1 MDPGLL
7 DRASGVLLGQACGDA
22 LGVPYEFGP
31 ALPPEFVPEMVGG
44 GLGPFEPGEYSD
56 DTAMAAC
63 IAEVSATG
71 VDLTSSDAI
80 DRIAGKFLVW
90 GEDAKDIGN
99 QTSAVLAEARASAGP
114 PGVSVPLAAQ
124 AYAFS
129 HPHSAGNGALMRTAV
144 VALSRVHDRE
154 ATAAAAR
161 TVAAITHV
169 DPLAVDSCVLWTE
182 AVRRAVLDGE
192 LHLLGGLDLIAESRR
207 ATWRTW
213 IDEATATDPRR
224 FSPNGYTVSAL
235 QAAWAAITWTAIPD
249 DEPARHF
256 ELALMNAVRAGN
268 DTDTVAAIAGGLLGA
283 RWGASAIPQRW
294 TDLVHGYGDPALG
307 RHTAASLVDLAVQ
320 TLTNGLR

>member
-1 MDPGLL
+1 MDPALL

-31 ALPPEFVPEMVGG
+31 ALPPDFVPEMVGG

-56 DTAMAAC
+56 DTAMAVC

-71 VDLTSSDAI
+71 IDLTSPDAI
-80 DRIAGKFLVW
+80 DRIAGNFLVW

-99 QTSAVLAEARASAGP
+99 QTSAVLAEARASAEP

-144 VALSRVHDRE
+144 VALSRVRDRE

-161 TVAAITHV
+161 RVAAITHV

-182 AVRRAVLDGE
+182 AVRRAVVDGE
-192 LHLLGGLDLIAESRR
+192 LDLLGGLDLVAESRR
-207 ATWRTW
+207 TTWRDW
-213 IDEATATDPRR
+213 IDEATATDPRT
-224 FSPNGYTVSAL
+224 FSPNGFTVTAM
-235 QAAWAAITWTAIPD
+235 QAAWAAITWTPVP
-249 DEPARHF
+249 DEPARHL
-256 ELALMNAVRAGN
+256 ELALMNAVRTGN

-283 RWGASAIPQRW
+283 RWGASAIPPHW
-294 TDLVHGYGDPALG
+294 AGAVHGYGG
-307 RHTAASLVDLAVQ
+307 HTAEGLVDLAVR
-320 TLTNGLR
+320 TLENGIDSPSS